1 MIVVV
6 RESGYLVMVL
16 RNKNAT
22 VSRGG
27 KTENAS
33 IRQMRGSLVKTGTE
47 DGQVTIESSIIKG
60 VDANMDG
67 GAIAGN
73 GAWQLEKGNQSSPGG
88 VSIGSRKILITDPHR
103 EIGHRHFTNR
113 HHLIFSMVQFV
124 HASFLERK
132 RFFCSLGVLQLLM
145 IARQFLLLQD
155 FLLT

>member
-1 MIVVV
+1 MSKQEYESKTVNVYGDKFAREKNPVPAYQRQLSTRPTTFTCIV

-73 GAWQLEKGNQSSPGG
+73 G
-88 VSIGSRKILITDPHR
+88 
-103 EIGHRHFTNR
+103 
-113 HHLIFSMVQFV
+113 
-124 HASFLERK
+124 
-132 RFFCSLGVLQLLM
+132 
-145 IARQFLLLQD
+145 
-155 FLLT
+155 